1 MDAFGSRVRV
11 AVLTA
16 LNHHGPST
24 KAELLRV
31 IGGSDSNLGGHLT
44 ALEEVGAIVAD
55 PSREDEA
62 GPVTRRFD
70 VDRKRVAALLE
81 GLAGAVAPDGS

>member
-31 IGGSDSNLGGHLT
+31 IGGSDSNLGGT
-44 ALEEVGAIVAD
+44 
-55 PSREDEA
+55 
-62 GPVTRRFD
+62 
-70 VDRKRVAALLE
+70 
-81 GLAGAVAPDGS
+81 